1 MPQIVVTVFDRHSPI
16 NMLIWF
22 GYTPQLTVTILPPFY
37 WVRLTAQVLL
47 LSFQE
52 MKTSE
57 IMGLFTQPIPPP
69 TWLLLSNNHPHPTQS
84 PLLWNIPLN
93 PNSKEFWWTTMS
105 PGPAQGLG
113 SVCTSTC
120 LKMTKEV
127 KHLLRVAWWPPTRPG
142 LILSWRDSTDRQQES
157 LSLLHPSKNPLQFW
171 PNPNCK

>member
-1 MPQIVVTVFDRHSPI
+1 MPQIMFTVFDKHFPI
-16 NMLIWF
+16 STLTWF
-22 GYTPQLTVTILPPFY
+22 RYMPPLRITILSQPCP
-37 WVRLTAQVLL
+37 VRLIAQVLL

-57 IMGLFTQPIPPP
+57 IMGLFTQPAPPP
-69 TWLLLSNNHPHPTQS
+69 TWLLLSNSHPHPTQS
-84 PLLWNIPLN
+84 LLLWNNPRN
-93 PNSKEFWWTTMS
+93 PNLKGFWWTTMS

-127 KHLLRVAWWPPTRPG
+127 KHPLRAAWWPPTRSGP
-142 LILSWRDSTDRQQES
+142 ILSRTDSMDRQQKS
-157 LSLLHPSKNPLQFW
+157 LSLLHLSKSPLQFW

>member
-1 MPQIVVTVFDRHSPI
+1 MPQIMVTVFDKYSPI
-16 NMLIWF
+16 SILIWF
-22 GYTPQLTVTILPPFY
+22 GYMPQLTVIIFSGSS
-37 WVRLTAQVLL
+37 WIRLTAQVLL

-84 PLLWNIPLN
+84 LLLWNNHLN

-105 PGPAQGLG
+105 PGPVQGLG

-127 KHLLRVAWWPPTRPG
+127 KLLLRVAWWPPARPG
-142 LILSWRDSTDRQQES
+142 LILSRRDSMDRQQKS
-157 LSLLHPSKNPLQFW
+157 LSLRHLSKNPLQFW